1 MSIFELSKDHY
12 YWKSPITKIYGDI
25 QNDIVR
31 QDEEN
36 YMCAITQAIGYRV
49 DKEELIRALQY
60 DREQYNKGYRDG
72 VKEKFI
78 EELEKL
84 KSEIKDEEY
93 STNWLVS
100 ADVEKGWNEAVE
112 YAIGKIDYYIKEMKG
127 EAE

>member
-49 DKEELIRALQY
+49 DKEELIRALHY
-60 DREQYNKGYRDG
+60 DREQYDKGYRDG
-72 VKEKFI
+72 AKETFIKELEKIKEEIKTNRDEWIKGQDAEWHTYDRCIYIIDNHI
-78 EELEKL
+78 EEL
-84 KSEIKDEEY
+84 
-93 STNWLVS
+93 
-100 ADVEKGWNEAVE
+100 
-112 YAIGKIDYYIKEMKG
+112 KG